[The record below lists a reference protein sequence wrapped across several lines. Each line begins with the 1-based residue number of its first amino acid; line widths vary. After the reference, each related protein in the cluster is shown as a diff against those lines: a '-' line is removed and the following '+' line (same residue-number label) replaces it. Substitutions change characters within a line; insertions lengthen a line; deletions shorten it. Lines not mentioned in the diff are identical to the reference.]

1 MRIFVLYIEEIIMI
15 KKYLLLLFSGL
26 LLSQP
31 EDCLDGRDYCDI
43 LQWDMMAIVILE
55 AIF

>member
-31 EDCLDGRDYCDI
+31 EDCLDGRYVNDI
-43 LQWDMMAIVILE
+43 FDIDIE
-55 AIF
+55 Y